1 VLLFIYSQLI
11 RLALPFILFR
21 LWWRGRKA
29 PARRKDW
36 SHRLGCVP
44 RLQGT
49 VIWVH
54 AVSVGETIAAGPMVN
69 RLLRSN
75 PDATILMTATT
86 DTGLA
91 QAKKMFGERVAYA
104 YAPYDTP
111 GAIRRFLRRV
121 DPRILVILET
131 EIWPNMIDQ
140 CHRFEVPVFLINARL
155 SERSAQGYERVRG
168 LAAPIMKK
176 ITWIAAQAEK
186 DAQRFRR
193 IGVAPECVEV
203 TGSVKFDVDISEE
216 TRAAALRCRQSLGKR
231 PIWVAG
237 STHSGEDAR
246 LLEAHRIVLEQHP
259 EALLIIVPRHPERFD
274 SVAQL
279 VTDSGFK
286 LARRSLEQS
295 AEGAQVYLGDT
306 MGELMMLYGAGD
318 IAFVGGSLV
327 ERGGHNPLE
336 PAAWSMPVLT
346 GPHVFNFETIFERLQ
361 ANGGVQVVQ
370 GAPELGRAIAGLVA
384 APDECR
390 TVGQRALEV
399 VNSNRGA
406 LDKVVE
412 GIVER
417 L

>member
-36 SHRLGCVP
+36 SHRLGYVP

-69 RLLRSN
+69 RLLQSN
-75 PDATILMTATT
+75 PNTTILMTATT

-121 DPRILVILET
+121 NPRILVILET

-193 IGVAPECVEV
+193 IGVAPESVEV
-203 TGSVKFDVDISEE
+203 TGSVKFDVDISEA

-237 STHSGEDAR
+237 STHSGEDVQ

-279 VTDSGFK
+279 VADNGFK

-336 PAAWSMPVLT
+336 PAAWSIPVLT

-370 GAPELGRAIAGLVA
+370 EATELGRAIAGLVA

-390 TVGQRALEV
+390 AVGQRALEV

>member
-1 VLLFIYSQLI
+1 MLLFIYSQLI

-36 SHRLGCVP
+36 SHRLGYVP

-54 AVSVGETIAAGPMVN
+54 AVSVGETIAAGPLVN
-69 RLLRSN
+69 RLLQRN
-75 PDATILMTATT
+75 PNATILMTATT

-121 DPRILVILET
+121 NPRILVILET

-168 LAAPIMKK
+168 LAGPIMKK

-193 IGVAPECVEV
+193 IGVAPESVEV
-203 TGSVKFDVDISEE
+203 TGSVKFDVDISEA

-237 STHSGEDAR
+237 STHSGEDAQ

-279 VTDSGFK
+279 VTDSGFE

-361 ANGGVQVVQ
+361 ANGGVRVVP
-370 GAPELGRAIAGLVA
+370 GATELGHAISGLA
-384 APDECR
+384 TAPDECR
-390 TVGQRALEV
+390 AVGQRALEV